1 MIEYFLPIASIND
14 IYSIL
19 NLLLIIFIL
28 IPIFFLILISI
39 WIYKDAKKREMN
51 AFVWV
56 LIIWIIPFFV
66 GLIVYLKVRDQDS
79 TPRM

>member
-56 LIIWIIPFFV
+56 LIIWVIPFFV
-66 GLIVYLKVRDQDS
+66 GLIVYLKVRDQYS